1 MPKVS
6 GTRWVAVVLVLTF
19 VSAAQAQYYD
29 QIRTYV
35 PSDARYGDVGV
46 FARDFSPRPSNTAPE
61 SLQVSYTRVMP
72 TVELRQGPVEIQFGY
87 TTYPLKGATRSA
99 IFLGFTL
106 TGEYVLSGN
115 RTSALVLPLLLTA
128 DFTKSGSAGT
138 LHDDFNVASVG
149 IGTGLRYRTS
159 GSAVDFTATAAGVI
173 HYSFEGYSVHSGS
186 SPAVIGE
193 AVAVLPQAPILE
205 GIVLGY
211 RFRYQIWSLEQ
222 GYFDYRTINH
232 GLFVGVLF

>member
-1 MPKVS
+1 MPKLL
-6 GTRWVAVVLVLTF
+6 GMRLAAVALFLVAHTPGY
-19 VSAAQAQYYD
+19 AQYFD
-29 QIRTYV
+29 QVRTYV
-35 PSDARYGDVGV
+35 PSDARYADVGV

-61 SLQVSYTRVMP
+61 SLKVSYKRLMP

-87 TTYPLKGATRSA
+87 TTYPLEGGTRSA

-115 RTSALVLPLLLTA
+115 RMSALVLPLLLTA
-128 DFTKSGSAGT
+128 DFTKSGSAGS

-159 GSAVDFTATAAGVI
+159 GSVADFTATVAGVI

-193 AVAVLPQAPILE
+193 AVAVLPQVPILD

-232 GLFVGVLF
+232 GLFIGVLF